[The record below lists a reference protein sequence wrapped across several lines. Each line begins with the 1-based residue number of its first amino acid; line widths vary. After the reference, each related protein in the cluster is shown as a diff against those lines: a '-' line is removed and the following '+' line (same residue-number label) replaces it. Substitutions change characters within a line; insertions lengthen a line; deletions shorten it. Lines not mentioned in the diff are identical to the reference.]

1 MSRKMSKTYC
11 PLAWNHSFINQD
23 GSFQVCCTSEEFDNH
38 IRNEHGQKIM
48 ISDDVSPSDVMNSDF
63 MKDIRVQM
71 MNGDWPELCKRCEI
85 TEHHG
90 GASRRI
96 IEIQNY
102 RDINQKNLDSTKDD
116 GTTSAPITSA
126 DYRLGNLCNLQCRTC
141 NPRSAQMWI
150 REWNE
155 IKPDYEKFPQEIM
168 DSYKEYNWID
178 SEVLPKDFIHK
189 APTLTHVHFA
199 GGEPLIVPQMR
210 KILEICIESGNA
222 KNITLTYNTN
232 MTVLPDNI
240 INLWKE
246 FKMVKLLASVDAVGE
261 LNSYIRHPS
270 NWEKINKN
278 LAKINQ
284 YHKEFN
290 VSECML
296 STTVQALNI
305 SKLREMVDYLKQYEF
320 LVPVPNLINLH
331 VPHYFSSQIL
341 PADMKAAITD
351 DLLKLKAECEK
362 TIPAHYRYLTDN
374 IAQVVN
380 FMNAEDRFKEGVF
393 REFLQ
398 FQSKFDKNKELSVF
412 KFYPEF
418 KGYLLNA

>member
-1 MSRKMSKTYC
+1 
-11 PLAWNHSFINQD
+11 
-23 GSFQVCCTSEEFDNH
+23 
-38 IRNEHGQKIM
+38 M
-48 ISDDVSPSDVMNSDF
+48 ISDDVSPNDVMNSDF

-71 MNGDWPELCKRCEI
+71 MNGNWPELCKRCEI

-116 GTTSAPITSA
+116 GTTTAPITSA

-155 IKPDYEKFPQEIM
+155 IKPDYEKFPQEVM

-189 APTLTHVHFA
+189 ASTLTHVHFA

-305 SKLREMVDYLKQYEF
+305 GKLREMVDYLKQYEF

-341 PADMKAAITD
+341 PTDMKVSITE

-380 FMNAEDRFKEGVF
+380 FMNAEDRFKKGAF
-393 REFLQ
+393 RDFIL
-398 FQSKFDKNKELSVF
+398 FQKKYDSSKNLNVF